1 MPCEAWQH
9 VVQLCQFDLQLAFSG
24 ARVARK
30 NVEDQLGAIDD
41 SSLDDLFNIALLG
54 RTEIVVEQENVGIHG
69 GCGAGYFFKFACADQ
84 GRWIWP
90 VASLQDLA
98 HNIGPGT
105 LRKSTQLCQGLVGI
119 ELGNARFGGRLGGT
133 PGNRCGFACGG
144 RLSCDNALHA
154 GSSTGTDVESYQE
167 RALAFCSVTNDLG
180 SEGHTPAGTR
190 PAARFLG
197 MRTYQSGNAL
207 SFGARSA
214 GRRHCIRRSRRRF
227 FGMRHVRDM
236 R

>member
-1 MPCEAWQH
+1 MTCEAWQH
-9 VVQLCQFDLQLAFSG
+9 VVQLRQFDLQLAFSC

-30 NVEDQLGAIDD
+30 NVEDQLSAIDD

-54 RTEIVVEQENVGIHG
+54 RTEIVVEQENVGVHG
-69 GCGAGYFFKFACADQ
+69 GCRAGYFFKFARADQ
-84 GRWIWP
+84 GRWIGP
-90 VASLQDLA
+90 VAALQDLA
-98 HNIGPGT
+98 YNLGPGT
-105 LRKSTQLCQGLVGI
+105 LRQGTEFCQGLVGI
-119 ELGNARFGGRLGGT
+119 ELGNTRFGGRLGGT
-133 PGNRCGFACGG
+133 PGNCCGFACGG
-144 RLSCDNALHA
+144 RLGCDNALHA
-154 GSSTGTDVESYQE
+154 GSSAGSNLEAHQE
-167 RALAFCSVTNDLG
+167 RALTFWFVANDLG

-190 PAARFLG
+190 HAARFLG